1 MYNIE
6 CYIYVVVN
14 LLINWKWIWMNINFI
29 KKVNNIDKF
38 EIYIIKN
45 KVSQSY
51 ILFLLIFK

>member
-1 MYNIE
+1 
-6 CYIYVVVN
+6 
-14 LLINWKWIWMNINFI
+14 MNEYKFYK
-29 KKVNNIDKF
+29 KKVNNIDKI